1 MPDGFAGSVTGGA
14 GTGSLAVTVTTA
26 ADFRTHAESTD
37 LKVITVVGI
46 LNLGTPVAVRSNKT
60 IQGADASAT
69 LVGNLL
75 LPTGTS
81 NVIIRG
87 LNLTSPASSLA
98 VIGDANNAVTLA
110 GARNVFITHCS
121 FFDAAQHALKISSG
135 ADNVTVS
142 WSEFYNT
149 TGALTTGSGVVI
161 GNTATETAPIR
172 VSLHHNLWGAGV
184 TQAMPAVTYGHVHLY
199 NNVFNTP
206 GNTTGTE
213 ALDHAQLL
221 SERNVY
227 TSVASPLTRRHVN
240 TALPI
245 GRILAIGN
253 TYTGTTGTAPYAEL
267 DQVFTP
273 SYSYEALPVSDV
285 TTVVTANAG
294 NNAGANYTDDTTG
307 TATLTGPGA
316 PVTPGTA
323 FAINAI
329 PTGFTPATY
338 QWRRN
343 NVAIP
348 GATFATYNVSS
359 AGESDVGMYT
369 AAIVMSTGDMVV
381 SRPLTITLNAVPVT
395 PTDMQL
401 KVDGGGSPS
410 TWFFGVLALLYA
422 ARAITRRR
430 AR

>member
-1 MPDGFAGSVTGGA
+1 
-14 GTGSLAVTVTTA
+14 
-26 ADFRTHAESTD
+26 
-37 LKVITVVGI
+37 
-46 LNLGTPVAVRSNKT
+46 
-60 IQGADASAT
+60 
-69 LVGNLL
+69 
-75 LPTGTS
+75 
-81 NVIIRG
+81 
-87 LNLTSPASSLA
+87 
-98 VIGDANNAVTLA
+98 
-110 GARNVFITHCS
+110 
-121 FFDAAQHALKISSG
+121 
-135 ADNVTVS
+135 VTVS

-149 TGALTTGSGVVI
+149 TGALTTGSGVII
-161 GNTATETAPIR
+161 GNAGTETTPIR

-184 TQAMPAVTYGHVHLY
+184 RQDMPAATYGHVHLY

-206 GNTTGTE
+206 GNTTATE

-307 TATLTGPGA
+307 TATLSGPGA

-343 NVAIP
+343 NVAIS
-348 GATFATYNVSS
+348 GATFATYNVGS
-359 AGESDVGMYT
+359 AGESDVGVYT

-410 TWFFGVLALLYA
+410 AWFLGALALLCA

-430 AR
+430 SVDRS